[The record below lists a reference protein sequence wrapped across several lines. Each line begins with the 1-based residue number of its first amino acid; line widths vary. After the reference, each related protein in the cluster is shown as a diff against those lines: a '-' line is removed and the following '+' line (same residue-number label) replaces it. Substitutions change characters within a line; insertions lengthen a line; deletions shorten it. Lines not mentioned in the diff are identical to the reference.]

1 MRLLTRVE
9 QLAKVTYESRQVKC
23 VRYNVGTI
31 GGEISGERTCKRRSA
46 KHLEFL
52 PSLLE
57 GRRSIQL
64 SYGRNSYVDSKSFI
78 AKKSMILARLPSA
91 DRADAPCNCAT
102 CSSLATHL
110 ILLKLQ
116 SRLDSRFVRNLGA
129 TWSNWNGRNGET
141 DGRND
146 DPPKRVVVLTRFDKA
161 SDFEFWHRF

>member
-64 SYGRNSYVDSKSFI
+64 SYGRYVDSKRFPVSTT
-78 AKKSMILARLPSA
+78 ILKWHFPV
-91 DRADAPCNCAT
+91 
-102 CSSLATHL
+102 
-110 ILLKLQ
+110 IL
-116 SRLDSRFVRNLGA
+116 
-129 TWSNWNGRNGET
+129 
-141 DGRND
+141 
-146 DPPKRVVVLTRFDKA
+146 
-161 SDFEFWHRF
+161 